1 MFSLQANKVHL
12 NVVER
17 ETITSG
23 SVNVYTV
30 QFQFSSDWD
39 GLTKT
44 AVFHAADTTVSVLLD
59 DSNECAIPWEVLQIA
74 NRALCVGVYGTRG
87 EDVVLPTIWATLGTI
102 KEGVCP
108 GDSVQPPTPSVY
120 DQILGN
126 IGDLDSLKTSN
137 KDSLVDA
144 INEIYD
150 TGGGEALPEI
160 TENDE
165 GKYLGVLDGAPQ
177 WVPGGSGSGNVSSP
191 DVGTIRV
198 LDQQEYDTLPVKD
211 PSTLYFIR
219 G

>member
-120 DQILGN
+120 EQILADIGN
-126 IGDLDSLKTSN
+126 LDELETTH

-144 INEIYD
+144 INELWL
-150 TGGGEALPEI
+150 TGGG
-160 TENDE
+160 
-165 GKYLGVLDGAPQ
+165 
-177 WVPGGSGSGNVSSP
+177 GGTGSGNVSSP
-191 DVGTIRV
+191 DIGTIRV
-198 LDQQEYDTLPVKD
+198 LDRGEYDGLQEKD
-211 PSTLYFIR
+211 PTTLYFIK